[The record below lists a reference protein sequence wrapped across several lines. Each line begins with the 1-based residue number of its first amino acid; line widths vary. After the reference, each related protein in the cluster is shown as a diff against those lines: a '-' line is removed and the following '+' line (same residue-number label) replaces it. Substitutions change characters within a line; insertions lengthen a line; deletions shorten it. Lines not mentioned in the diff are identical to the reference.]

1 MTRDDDITAGGT
13 QRLPSRLAAQI
24 VERMRQR
31 GWPAGIHLREQEL
44 ADAFRVSRTP
54 VRMAL
59 QSLQELNLVESRPN
73 RGFFLKEQ
81 TETAAPSDAVMDA
94 THEDRLYFTVAE
106 DRLTGVLGN
115 RCTEA
120 ELARR
125 YNVPRARIVRLL
137 SQMAQ
142 EGLILRLP
150 GNGWEFLPLL
160 SSPEAYDQGYRYRM
174 LIEPAALLE
183 PGYSLSDATML
194 EARTKQ
200 QAMLD
205 GGTHAWSRSETFGAN
220 SDFHE
225 VVVSGAS
232 NPFLLEGLRRVNRS
246 RRLLEYRTHQFR
258 DRLVGECR
266 DHLHLLDLIG
276 AGKMPSA
283 AKFLHDHL
291 DRARL
296 AKAKIIV
303 HGFPSGDP
311 RQQAAMERKTTRGRN
326 AAR

>member
-1 MTRDDDITAGGT
+1 MTRESDVTPGAT
-13 QRLPSRLAAQI
+13 HRLPSRLAAQI
-24 VERMRQR
+24 VERMRQM
-31 GWPAGIHLREQEL
+31 GWPAGTHLREQEL

-59 QSLQELNLVESRPN
+59 QSLQELDVVESRPN

-81 TETAAPSDAVMDA
+81 VEPATASDRPVAA
-94 THEDRLYFTVAE
+94 TQEDPLYFIVAE
-106 DRLTGVLGN
+106 DRLRGVLGN

-125 YNVPRARIVRLL
+125 YDVSRTRIVRLL

-142 EGLILRLP
+142 EGLVLRLP
-150 GNGWEFLPLL
+150 GNGWEFLPVL

-174 LIEPAALLE
+174 LIEPASLLE
-183 PGYSLSDATML
+183 PGYTLSNTVL
-194 EARTKQ
+194 SEARRKQ
-200 QAMLD
+200 QAMLA
-205 GGTHAWSRSETFGAN
+205 GGIHAWSRSETFGAN

-225 VVVSGAS
+225 VIVSGAS

-258 DRLVGECR
+258 DRLTGECR
-266 DHLHLLDLIG
+266 DHLHLLDLIECG
-276 AGKMPSA
+276 HLQDA

-291 DRARL
+291 DRARA
-296 AKAKIIV
+296 AKAKII
-303 HGFPSGDP
+303 H
-311 RQQAAMERKTTRGRN
+311 QASTGTVRKR
-326 AAR
+326 AAPKPLKF

>member
-1 MTRDDDITAGGT
+1 M
-13 QRLPSRLAAQI
+13 
-24 VERMRQR
+24 
-31 GWPAGIHLREQEL
+31 GWPTGLHLREQEL
-44 ADAFRVSRTP
+44 ADVFRVSRTP

-59 QSLQELNLVESRPN
+59 QSLQDLDLVESRPN

-81 TETAAPSDAVMDA
+81 AKAASAA
-94 THEDRLYFTVAE
+94 TGSRSVLDVSHEDPLYFMVAE
-106 DRLTGVLGN
+106 DRLCGRLGS

-125 YNVPRARIVRLL
+125 YGVSRARIARLL

-160 SSPEAYDQGYRYRM
+160 DSLEAYDQGYRYRM

-183 PGYSLSDATML
+183 PGYTLTSAMLSET
-194 EARTKQ
+194 RTRQ

-220 SDFHE
+220 ADFHE
-225 VVVSGAS
+225 VLVSGAC
-232 NPFLLEGLRRVNRS
+232 NPFLLEGLRRVNRL
-246 RRLLEYRTHQFR
+246 RHLLEYRTQKFR

-266 DHLHLLDLIG
+266 DHLRILDLVEG
-276 AGKMPSA
+276 GQLQDA
-283 AKFLHDHL
+283 ANFLHDHL
-291 DRARL
+291 DRARI
-296 AKAKIIV
+296 AKARII
-303 HGFPSGDP
+303 HAGAAPAERQRGEATPRSAPPGDDAD
-311 RQQAAMERKTTRGRN
+311 AAG
-326 AAR
+326 

>member
-1 MTRDDDITAGGT
+1 MIMRLGCQSGREFKLTRDSDITPGAT
-13 QRLPSRLAAQI
+13 HRLPSRLAAQI
-24 VERMRQR
+24 VERMRQI
-31 GWPAGIHLREQEL
+31 GWPAGTHLREQEL
-44 ADAFRVSRTP
+44 ADTFRLT
-54 VRMAL
+54 
-59 QSLQELNLVESRPN
+59 
-73 RGFFLKEQ
+73 
-81 TETAAPSDAVMDA
+81 
-94 THEDRLYFTVAE
+94 THEDPLYFVVAE
-106 DRLTGVLGN
+106 DRLRGVLGN

-125 YNVPRARIVRLL
+125 YEVSRTRIVRLL

-142 EGLILRLP
+142 EGLIVRLP

-183 PGYSLSDATML
+183 PGYTLSGAVVTQM
-194 EARTKQ
+194 RTKQ
-200 QAMLD
+200 QAMLE

-220 SDFHE
+220 ADFHE
-225 VVVSGAS
+225 VIVSGAS

-266 DHLHLLDLIG
+266 DHLHLLDMIE
-276 AGKMPSA
+276 AGEIPEA

-291 DRARL
+291 DRARV
-296 AKAKIIV
+296 AKAKII
-303 HGFPSGDP
+303 HAAPPGAPP
-311 RQQAAMERKTTRGRN
+311 RHAESERKRAGGAH
-326 AAR
+326 AAE

>member
-1 MTRDDDITAGGT
+1 MSRNSDITTGAAH
-13 QRLPSRLAAQI
+13 RLPSRLAAQI
-24 VERMRQR
+24 VERMRQM

-59 QSLQELNLVESRPN
+59 QSLQEMNLVESRPN
-73 RGFFLKEQ
+73 RGFFLKEY
-81 TETAAPSDAVMDA
+81 TGTAAPSDAVVDT
-94 THEDRLYFTVAE
+94 THEDPLYFIVAD
-106 DRLTGVLGN
+106 DRLRGVLGN

-125 YNVPRARIVRLL
+125 YDVSRARIVRLL

-183 PGYSLSDATML
+183 PGYTLPAVILSEM
-194 EARTKQ
+194 RTKQ

-225 VVVSGAS
+225 VIVSGAS

-246 RRLLEYRTHQFR
+246 RRLLEYRIHQFR
-258 DRLVGECR
+258 DRLIAECR
-266 DHLHLLDLIG
+266 DHLHLLSLIESG
-276 AGKMPSA
+276 EMPTA
-283 AKFLHDHL
+283 ARFLHDHL
-291 DRARL
+291 DRARV
-296 AKAKIIV
+296 AKAEII
-303 HGFPSGDP
+303 HGVPPG
-311 RQQAAMERKTTRGRN
+311 AARRRPAGRN
-326 AAR
+326 RAGGSHAAG

>member
-1 MTRDDDITAGGT
+1 MTSGATH
-13 QRLPSRLAAQI
+13 RLPSRLAAQI
-24 VERMRQR
+24 VERMRQM
-31 GWPAGIHLREQEL
+31 GWPAGMHLREQEL

-59 QSLQELNLVESRPN
+59 QSLQELNLVESRPH

-81 TETAAPSDAVMDA
+81 AEPVAPDNAAVSA
-94 THEDRLYFTVAE
+94 TNEDPLYFALGEDRL
-106 DRLTGVLGN
+106 RGVLGT

-125 YNVPRARIVRLL
+125 YEVSRARIVRLL

-142 EGLILRLP
+142 EGLVLRLP

-183 PGYSLSDATML
+183 PGYALSGAVLSET
-194 EARTKQ
+194 RRKQ

-205 GGTHAWSRSETFGAN
+205 GGIHAWSRSETFGAN

-225 VVVSGAS
+225 VIVSGAS

-258 DRLVGECR
+258 DRLVAECN
-266 DHLHLLDLIG
+266 DHLHLLDLIE
-276 AGKMPSA
+276 AGHLQKA
-283 AKFLHDHL
+283 RRFLYDHL
-291 DRARL
+291 DRARI
-296 AKAKIIV
+296 AKANIIHAV
-303 HGFPSGDP
+303 PLVAAQTRPEATRRRP
-311 RQQAAMERKTTRGRN
+311 RARDDRAAG
-326 AAR
+326 